1 MMSIEYF
8 IDVQDCARLHV
19 AAVIHPEVIGERI
32 FSWAEPYN
40 YDIILDILR
49 KQNAGKEF
57 VRNVQSG
64 VDLHIVEPRAR
75 AEQLLRDMGRA
86 GFTSLEDSI
95 WMNSEDLRSMV

>member
-1 MMSIEYF
+1 MMSSEYF

-19 AAVIHPEVIGERI
+19 AAVIHPEVIWKRI
-32 FSWAEPYN
+32 FAWAEPYN

-57 VRNVQSG
+57 VRNVQNG

-75 AEQLLRDMGRA
+75 AEQLLRGMGRA

-95 WMNSEDLRSMV
+95 WMNSEDLRSTV